1 MRASGPVTPSLP
13 SAPFRRVHR
22 EAASRAYVT
31 VRTLIVKIISPLQ
44 NDVRRLRCACV
55 LGIKRARRVVPDIR
69 LQKSVCALQ
78 FFKRSTPDLPSF
90 APMVITDERGRSI
103 DDSSNAPV
111 KTAVTVPF
119 LRCEGAL
126 EQVFFH

>member
-1 MRASGPVTPSLP
+1 MRASGPATPSLP

-69 LQKSVCALQ
+69 LQKSVCASVFQ
-78 FFKRSTPDLPSF
+78 KIDSGF
-90 APMVITDERGRSI
+90 AKFRAHGNHGRTRQI
-103 DDSSNAPV
+103 D
-111 KTAVTVPF
+111 
-119 LRCEGAL
+119 
-126 EQVFFH
+126 